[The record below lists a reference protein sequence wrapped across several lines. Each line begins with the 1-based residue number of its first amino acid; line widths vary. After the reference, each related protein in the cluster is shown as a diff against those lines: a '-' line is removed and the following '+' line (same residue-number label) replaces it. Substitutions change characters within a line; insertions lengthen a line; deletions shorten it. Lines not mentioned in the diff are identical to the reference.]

1 MIKGIDPGRRYNNWN
16 IHSLIIEAPKI
27 LTDIKREIDSNTK
40 IVADFNTPLT
50 SKDRPSRQKMDKEIL
65 ALNDILH
72 QNILIDV

>member
-1 MIKGIDPGRRYNNWN
+1 M
-16 IHSLIIEAPKI
+16 APEIRTPEYVKEI

-40 IVADFNTPLT
+40 IVADFNSRLT

-72 QNILIDV
+72 QSK